1 VVSVVATNSQTVR
14 DEVAAL
20 LGIDPDDVDPNAD
33 LIASGLDSIRM
44 MSLSGRWRKQGINV
58 GFAALAANPTVAA
71 WMDLVAEHAPAEAQG
86 ARTALDAGDASG
98 DATDP
103 FPLAPIQHAF
113 WVGRN
118 NDQQLG
124 GVGAHLYVEFDGA
137 GVDPQRLR
145 TAAAKLAAR
154 HPMLRVEILPD
165 GTQRIGDRALPVT
178 VYDLRDLDPAAAE
191 AQLEVTRDSKSHQ
204 MLHDE
209 VLQLSLSL
217 LPGARTRLHVDMDM
231 QAADAVSYRN
241 FMADL
246 AVLYRGVELPG
257 LEYTYRDYR
266 ARLTASVPPP
276 SPQDLQWWADRVPDL
291 PDPPALPLVPLPEQ
305 RNPHRSIRLWEV
317 LDVPTRDALFAAAQ
331 RRGITPAMAVGASYA
346 NALAHWSTESRFLL
360 NLPMFGREP
369 YHPDVDK
376 LVGDFT
382 SSLLLD
388 IDLTGADTAAARAR
402 VVQETLHATA
412 AHSSVSG
419 LDVLRDVSRHRGNQT
434 LATIVYTSALGLGDL
449 FAGDVTDQFGAPVW
463 TISQGPQ
470 VLIDAQATPI
480 ADGLMI
486 NWDVRAEAFR
496 PGVAEAM
503 FAYHLAELRR
513 LAADDAAWDAPDPP
527 AASAQQRRVRAEL
540 NASTATPS
548 GDVLYTGFLTNAA
561 SAPDAP
567 AVFCGAGN
575 LSYGQLRDRVLA
587 VAAALQSRGVCHGEV
602 VAVLGPKSVEQVIA
616 LLAISIAGAAYLP
629 VGVDQPA
636 DRAARILR
644 TGGVD
649 FALICGPDTDHLE
662 LPSLTV
668 ADAEIIGDPAQF
680 EPVEV
685 SPSDLAY
692 VLFTSGSTGEP
703 KGVEITHDAAMNT
716 IEFINAHFGIG
727 PADRCLA
734 LSHLECDLSVIDVFG
749 TMRSGGSMVVV
760 DEEQRRDPDVWVR
773 LIDEHQVSVLHFLT
787 GWVEMLV
794 AAGES
799 GSDGGAGESGPAGG
813 ALSSLRV
820 VPTGGDWVRPEL
832 VRALRAASP
841 QVRFAGLGGATE
853 TATHNTIFE
862 VGFDEDAL
870 PSHWTSVP
878 FGVPL
883 TNNCCRVVDARGED
897 CPDWVPGEL
906 WVGGRGIARGYRGRD
921 DLTADR
927 FVEHDGRRWYRTG
940 DLVRSWPDGTLEF
953 VGRADHRIK
962 ISGFRIELGEVEGA
976 LCRVPGVDAAVAV
989 LVPVEGGH
997 DLLGAVV
1004 RADGDGLDAGRDKET
1019 VAQAIRTVMA
1029 ELVPAH
1035 MIPQVLLVA
1044 DRIPYAGGK
1053 TDRTAAVRMLKAA
1066 GAPEARGYRAPSGPL
1081 ETAMCAIV
1089 GDVLGQTGVG
1099 ADDDFFA
1106 LGGDSVLGTQLVA
1119 RIRDWLDTSTV
1130 MVADIFAARTVAA
1143 MAGLFTARESGS
1155 DRLHLVSELYLEVAG
1170 MDGAEVASE
1179 LARTAPE
1186 PALGN

>member
-1 VVSVVATNSQTVR
+1 MVATSSQTVR
-14 DEVAAL
+14 DEVAEL
-20 LGIDPDDVDPNAD
+20 LGVSPDTVDPDAD

-71 WMDLVAEHAPAEAQG
+71 WIELVAEHAPDTPAEAPVPDI
-86 ARTALDAGDASG
+86 ADAEGD
-98 DATDP
+98 T

-118 NDQQLG
+118 QDQQLG

-145 TAAAKLAAR
+145 VAAQKLAAR

-165 GTQRIGDRALPVT
+165 GTQRIGDRPLPVT
-178 VYDLRDLDPAAAE
+178 VYELQDLDEAAAQ
-191 AQLEVTRDSKSHQ
+191 AQLELIRESKSHQ

-217 LPGARTRLHVDMDM
+217 LPGGRTRLHVDMDM

-246 AVLYRGVELPG
+246 AAFYRGADLPELG
-257 LEYTYRDYR
+257 YTYREYR
-266 ARLTASVPPP
+266 ARLTATTPPP
-276 SPQDLQWWADRVPDL
+276 PEPDRQWWADRVPDL
-291 PDPPALPLVPLPEQ
+291 PDPPALPLVPLSDQ
-305 RNPHRSIRLWEV
+305 RNPHRSIRLWET

-346 NALAHWSTESRFLL
+346 NALARWSTQSRFLL

-419 LDVLRDVSRHRGNQT
+419 LDVLRDVSRHRGSQT

-449 FAGDVTDQFGAPVW
+449 FAGDVTDHFGAPVW

-470 VLIDAQATPI
+470 VLIDAQATPL
-480 ADGLMI
+480 AEGLMI
-486 NWDVRAEAFR
+486 NWDVRTEAFR

-513 LAADDAAWDAPDPP
+513 LAADDAAWDAADPP
-527 AASAQQRRVRAEL
+527 AASESQRRVRAEL
-540 NASTATPS
+540 NASTSTPS
-548 GDVLYTGFLTNAA
+548 GDVLHSGFLANAA
-561 SAPDAP
+561 ATPNAP
-567 AVFCGAGN
+567 AVFCSAGN
-575 LSYGQLRDRVLA
+575 LSYGELHDKVLA
-587 VAAALQSRGVCHGEV
+587 VAAALQSRGVCRGEV
-602 VAVLGPKSVEQVIA
+602 VAVLGPKSVEQVVA
-616 LLAISIAGAAYLP
+616 LLAISMVGAAYLP

-636 DRAARILR
+636 DRAARILH

-649 FALICGPDTDHLE
+649 FALVCGSGPDHPD
-662 LPSLTV
+662 LPHLTV
-668 ADAEIIGDPAQF
+668 ADAEIIGDPAHF
-680 EPVEV
+680 EPAATT
-685 SPSDLAY
+685 PNDLAY

-716 IEFINAHFGIG
+716 IEFINDHFDIG
-727 PADRCLA
+727 PTDRCLA
-734 LSHLECDLSVIDVFG
+734 LSHLECDLSVIDVYG
-749 TMRSGGSMVVV
+749 TLRSGGSLVIV
-760 DEEQRRDPDVWVR
+760 DEEQRRDPDVWVK
-773 LIDEHQVSVLHFLT
+773 LIDEHQVTVLHFLT
-787 GWVEMLV
+787 GWLEMLV
-794 AAGES
+794 A
-799 GSDGGAGESGPAGG
+799 GGAGASDTAAGP
-813 ALSSLRV
+813 LSSLRV
-820 VPTGGDWVRPEL
+820 VPTGGDWVRPDL
-832 VRALRAASP
+832 VRALRAAAP
-841 QVRFAGLGGATE
+841 RVRFAGLGGATE

-862 VGFDEDAL
+862 VGFDDDAL
-870 PSHWTSVP
+870 PSNWTSVP

-883 TNNCCRVVDARGED
+883 TNNCCRVVDARGAD

-906 WVGGRGIARGYRGRD
+906 WVGGRGIARGYRGRP
-921 DLTADR
+921 DLTAER
-927 FVEHDGRRWYRTG
+927 FVEHDGLRWYRTG

-962 ISGFRIELGEVEGA
+962 VSGFRIELGEVEGA

-1004 RADGDGLDAGRDKET
+1004 RTDQPGGDAEAAASAISTAL
-1019 VAQAIRTVMA
+1019 AQ
-1029 ELVPAH
+1029 LVPAH

-1044 DRIPYAGGK
+1044 DEIPYARGK
-1053 TDRTAAVRMLKAA
+1053 TDRAAAVRMLAA
-1066 GAPEARGYRAPSGPL
+1066 LGAPESRGYRAPSDPL
-1081 ETAMCAIV
+1081 ETALCALV
-1089 GDVLGQTGVG
+1089 GDVLGQSGVG
-1099 ADDDFFA
+1099 VDDDFFA

-1130 MVADIFAARTVAA
+1130 MVADVFAARTVAK
-1143 MAGLFTARESGS
+1143 MAALLVGRESGS
-1155 DRLHLVSELYLEVAG
+1155 DRLQLVSELYLEVTG
-1170 MDGAEVASE
+1170 MDSADVASE
-1179 LARTAPE
+1179 LARTSPE
-1186 PALGN
+1186 PAFGN

>member
-1 VVSVVATNSQTVR
+1 MVSVVATSSQTVR
-14 DEVAAL
+14 DEVAEL
-20 LGIDPDDVDPNAD
+20 LGVSPDAVDPDAD

-71 WMDLVAEHAPAEAQG
+71 WIELVAEHAPDAPAEASVPDI
-86 ARTALDAGDASG
+86 ADAEGD
-98 DATDP
+98 T

-118 NDQQLG
+118 QDQQLG

-145 TAAAKLAAR
+145 VAAEKLAAR

-165 GTQRIGDRALPVT
+165 GTQRIGDRPLPVT
-178 VYDLRDLDPAAAE
+178 VYELQDLDEAAAQ
-191 AQLEVTRDSKSHQ
+191 AQLELIRESKSHQ

-217 LPGARTRLHVDMDM
+217 LPGGRTRLHVDMDM

-246 AVLYRGVELPG
+246 ASFYRGVDLPELG
-257 LEYTYRDYR
+257 YTYREYR
-266 ARLTASVPPP
+266 ARLTATTPPP
-276 SPQDLQWWADRVPDL
+276 PEPDRQWWADRVPDL
-291 PDPPALPLVPLPEQ
+291 PDPPALPLVPLSDQ
-305 RNPHRSIRLWEV
+305 RNPHRSIRLWET

-346 NALAHWSTESRFLL
+346 NALARWSTQSRFLL

-419 LDVLRDVSRHRGNQT
+419 LDVLRDVSRHRGSQT

-449 FAGDVTDQFGAPVW
+449 FAGDVTDHFGAPVW

-470 VLIDAQATPI
+470 VLIDAQATPL
-480 ADGLMI
+480 AEGLMI
-486 NWDVRAEAFR
+486 NWDVRTEAFR

-513 LAADDAAWDAPDPP
+513 LAADDAAWDAADPP
-527 AASAQQRRVRAEL
+527 AASESQRRVRAEL
-540 NASTATPS
+540 NASTSTPS
-548 GDVLYTGFLTNAA
+548 GDVLHAGFLANAA
-561 SAPDAP
+561 ATPNAP
-567 AVFCGAGN
+567 AVFCSAGN
-575 LSYGQLRDRVLA
+575 LSYGELHDRVLA
-587 VAAALQSRGVCHGEV
+587 VAAALQSRGVCRGEV
-602 VAVLGPKSVEQVIA
+602 VAVLGPKSVEQVVA
-616 LLAISIAGAAYLP
+616 LLAISMVGAAYLP

-636 DRAARILR
+636 DRAARILH

-649 FALICGPDTDHLE
+649 FALVCGSGPDHPD
-662 LPSLTV
+662 LPHLTV
-668 ADAEIIGDPAQF
+668 TDAEIIGDPAHF
-680 EPVEV
+680 EPVATT
-685 SPSDLAY
+685 PDDLAY

-716 IEFINAHFGIG
+716 IEFINDHFDIG

-734 LSHLECDLSVIDVFG
+734 LSHLECDLSVIDVYG
-749 TMRSGGSMVVV
+749 TLRSGGSLVVV
-760 DEEQRRDPDVWVR
+760 DEEQRRDPDVWVT
-773 LIDEHQVSVLHFLT
+773 LIDEHQVTVLHFLT
-787 GWVEMLV
+787 GWLEMLV
-794 AAGES
+794 A
-799 GSDGGAGESGPAGG
+799 GGAGASDTGAGP
-813 ALSSLRV
+813 LSSLRV
-820 VPTGGDWVRPEL
+820 VPTGGDWVRPDL
-832 VRALRAASP
+832 VRALRAAAP
-841 QVRFAGLGGATE
+841 RVRFAGLGGATE

-862 VGFDEDAL
+862 VGFGDDAL

-883 TNNCCRVVDARGED
+883 TNNCCRVVDARGAD

-906 WVGGRGIARGYRGRD
+906 WVGGRGIARGYRGRP
-921 DLTADR
+921 DLTAER

-962 ISGFRIELGEVEGA
+962 VSGFRIELGEVEGA

-1004 RADGDGLDAGRDKET
+1004 RAGQPGLDAGV
-1019 VAQAIRTVMA
+1019 VATAMA
-1029 ELVPAH
+1029 EWVPAH

-1044 DRIPYAGGK
+1044 DEIPYARGK
-1053 TDRTAAVRMLKAA
+1053 TDRAAAVRMLAA
-1066 GAPEARGYRAPSGPL
+1066 LGAPESRGYRAPSDPL
-1081 ETAMCAIV
+1081 ETALCALV
-1089 GDVLGQTGVG
+1089 GDVLGQSGVG
-1099 ADDDFFA
+1099 VDDDFFA

-1130 MVADIFAARTVAA
+1130 MVADVFAARTVAK
-1143 MAGLFTARESGS
+1143 MAALLVGRESNA
-1155 DRLHLVSELYLEVAG
+1155 DRLQLVSELYLEVTG
-1170 MDGAEVASE
+1170 MDSADVASE
-1179 LARTAPE
+1179 LARTSPE
-1186 PALGN
+1186 PAFGN

>member
-1 VVSVVATNSQTVR
+1 MVATSSQTVR
-14 DEVAAL
+14 DEVAEL
-20 LGIDPDDVDPNAD
+20 LGVSPDAVDPDAD

-71 WMDLVAEHAPAEAQG
+71 WIELVAEHAPDAPAEASVPDI
-86 ARTALDAGDASG
+86 ADAEGD
-98 DATDP
+98 T

-118 NDQQLG
+118 QDQQLG

-145 TAAAKLAAR
+145 AAAEKLAAR

-165 GTQRIGDRALPVT
+165 GTQRIGDRPLPVT
-178 VYDLRDLDPAAAE
+178 VYELQDLDEAAAQ
-191 AQLEVTRDSKSHQ
+191 AQLELIRESKSHQ

-217 LPGARTRLHVDMDM
+217 LPGGRTRLHVDMDM

-246 AVLYRGVELPG
+246 AAFYRGVDLPELG
-257 LEYTYRDYR
+257 YTYREYR
-266 ARLTASVPPP
+266 ARLTATTPPP
-276 SPQDLQWWADRVPDL
+276 PEPDRQWWADRVPDL
-291 PDPPALPLVPLPEQ
+291 PDPPALPLVPLSDQ
-305 RNPHRSIRLWEV
+305 RNPHRSIRLWET

-346 NALAHWSTESRFLL
+346 NALARWSTQSRFLL

-419 LDVLRDVSRHRGNQT
+419 LDVLRDVSRHRGSQT

-449 FAGDVTDQFGAPVW
+449 FAGDVTDHFGAPVW

-470 VLIDAQATPI
+470 VLIDAQATPL
-480 ADGLMI
+480 AEGLMI
-486 NWDVRAEAFR
+486 NWDVRTEAFR

-513 LAADDAAWDAPDPP
+513 LAADDAAWDAADPP
-527 AASAQQRRVRAEL
+527 AASESQRRVRAEL
-540 NASTATPS
+540 NASTSTPS
-548 GDVLYTGFLTNAA
+548 GDVLHAGFLANAA
-561 SAPDAP
+561 ATPNAP
-567 AVFCGAGN
+567 AVFCSAGN
-575 LSYGQLRDRVLA
+575 LSYGELHDRVLA
-587 VAAALQSRGVCHGEV
+587 VAAALQSRGVCRGEV
-602 VAVLGPKSVEQVIA
+602 VAVLGPKSVEQVVA
-616 LLAISIAGAAYLP
+616 LLAISMVGAAYLP

-636 DRAARILR
+636 DRAARILH

-649 FALICGPDTDHLE
+649 FALVCGSGPDHPD
-662 LPSLTV
+662 LPHLTV
-668 ADAEIIGDPAQF
+668 ADAEIIGDPAHF
-680 EPVEV
+680 EPAETT
-685 SPSDLAY
+685 PNDLAY

-716 IEFINAHFGIG
+716 IEFINDHFDIG

-734 LSHLECDLSVIDVFG
+734 LSHLECDLSVIDVYG
-749 TMRSGGSMVVV
+749 TLRSGGSLVVV
-760 DEEQRRDPDVWVR
+760 DEEQRRDPDVWVK
-773 LIDEHQVSVLHFLT
+773 LIDEHQVTVLHFLT
-787 GWVEMLV
+787 GWLEMLV
-794 AAGES
+794 AARETNTE
-799 GSDGGAGESGPAGG
+799 GAS
-813 ALSSLRV
+813 LSSLRV
-820 VPTGGDWVRPEL
+820 VPTGGDWVRPDL
-832 VRALRAASP
+832 VRALRAAAP
-841 QVRFAGLGGATE
+841 RVRFAGLGGATE

-862 VGFDEDAL
+862 VGFDDDAL

-906 WVGGRGIARGYRGRD
+906 WVGGRGIARGYRGRP
-921 DLTADR
+921 DLTAER

-962 ISGFRIELGEVEGA
+962 VSGFRIELGEVEGA

-1004 RADGDGLDAGRDKET
+1004 RTDQPGGDAEAA
-1019 VAQAIRTVMA
+1019 AQAISTA
-1029 ELVPAH
+1029 LAQLVPAH

-1044 DRIPYAGGK
+1044 DEIPYARGK
-1053 TDRTAAVRMLKAA
+1053 TDRAAAVRMLAA
-1066 GAPEARGYRAPSGPL
+1066 LGAPESRGYRAPSDLL
-1081 ETAMCAIV
+1081 ETALCALV
-1089 GDVLGQTGVG
+1089 GDVLGQSGVG
-1099 ADDDFFA
+1099 VDDDFFA

-1130 MVADIFAARTVAA
+1130 MVADVFAARTVAK
-1143 MAGLFTARESGS
+1143 MAALLVGRESNA
-1155 DRLHLVSELYLEVAG
+1155 DRLQLVSELYLEVTG
-1170 MDGAEVASE
+1170 MDSADVASE
-1179 LARTAPE
+1179 LARTSPE
-1186 PALGN
+1186 PAFGN

>member
-1 VVSVVATNSQTVR
+1 MSVVATSSQTVR

-20 LGIDPDDVDPNAD
+20 LGISPDDVDPDAD

-71 WMDLVAEHAPAEAQG
+71 WIDLVAEHAPEAPVE
-86 ARTALDAGDASG
+86 AAAPAVDAAGDA
-98 DATDP
+98 TEP

-118 NDQQLG
+118 SDQQLG

-137 GVDPQRLR
+137 GVDPERLS
-145 TAAAKLAAR
+145 AAAEKLAAR

-165 GTQRIGDRALPVT
+165 GTQRIGDRRLPVT
-178 VYDLRDLDPAAAE
+178 VYDLRDLDSAAAE
-191 AQLEVTRDSKSHQ
+191 EQLELIRESKSHQ

-209 VLQLSLSL
+209 VLQLGLSL
-217 LPGARTRLHVDMDM
+217 LPDGRTRLHVDMDM

-246 AVLYRGVELPG
+246 AALYRGVDLPELG
-257 LEYTYRDYR
+257 YTYREYR
-266 ARLTASVPPP
+266 ARLTATAPPP
-276 SPQDLQWWADRVPDL
+276 SQQDVQWWADRVPDL
-291 PDPPALPLVPLPEQ
+291 PDPPALPLVPLSDQ
-305 RNPHRSIRLWEV
+305 RNPHRSIRLWEI
-317 LDVPTRDALFAAAQ
+317 LDVPTRDALFAAAH
-331 RRGITPAMAVGASYA
+331 RRGFTPAMAVGASYA
-346 NALAHWSTESRFLL
+346 NALARWSTQSRFLL

-388 IDLTGADTAAARAR
+388 IDLTGADTAAARSR

-419 LDVLRDVSRHRGNQT
+419 LDVLRDLSRHRGSQT

-470 VLIDAQATPI
+470 VLIDAQATPL

-486 NWDVRAEAFR
+486 NWDVRVEAFR

-513 LAADDAAWDAPDPP
+513 LAADDAAWDAADPP
-527 AASAQQRRVRAEL
+527 AASESQRRVRAEL
-540 NASTATPS
+540 NASTSTPS
-548 GDVLYTGFLTNAA
+548 GEALHSGFLANAA
-561 SAPDAP
+561 ATPNAP
-567 AVFCGAGN
+567 AVFCSAGN
-575 LSYGQLRDRVLA
+575 LSYGELHDRVLA
-587 VAAALQSRGVCHGEV
+587 VAAALQSRGVCRGEV

-616 LLAISIAGAAYLP
+616 LLAISMVGAAYLP

-636 DRAARILR
+636 DRAARILH

-649 FALICGPDTDHLE
+649 FALICGAGSEHPD
-662 LPSLTV
+662 LPHLTV
-668 ADAEIIGDPAQF
+668 ADAEIIGDPAHV

-685 SPSDLAY
+685 VPSDLAY

-716 IEFINAHFGIG
+716 IEFINDHFGLG

-734 LSHLECDLSVIDVFG
+734 LSHLECDLSVIDVYG
-749 TMRSGGSMVVV
+749 TLRSGGSMVVV
-760 DEEQRRDPDVWVR
+760 DEERRRDPDVWVT
-773 LIDEHQVSVLHFLT
+773 LIDEHQVTVLHFLT
-787 GWVEMLV
+787 GWLEMLV
-794 AAGES
+794 AARDTNT
-799 GSDGGAGESGPAGG
+799 DGAS
-813 ALSSLRV
+813 LSSLRV
-820 VPTGGDWVRPEL
+820 VPTGGDWVRPDL
-832 VRALRAASP
+832 VRALRAAAP
-841 QVRFAGLGGATE
+841 RVRFAGLGGATE

-862 VGFDEDAL
+862 VGFGEDAL

-906 WVGGRGIARGYRGRD
+906 WVGGRGIARGYRGRP
-921 DLTADR
+921 DLTAER

-962 ISGFRIELGEVEGA
+962 VSGFRIELGEVEGA

-989 LVPVEGGH
+989 LVPVDGGH
-997 DLLGAVV
+997 DLLGAVI
-1004 RADGDGLDAGRDKET
+1004 RSDQADLDSGA
-1019 VAQAIRTVMA
+1019 VAMAMA

-1044 DRIPYAGGK
+1044 DRIPYARGK
-1053 TDRTAAVRMLKAA
+1053 TDRKAAIRMLAA
-1066 GAPEARGYRAPSGPL
+1066 LGAPQARGFRAPSDPL
-1081 ETAMCAIV
+1081 ETALCAIV
-1089 GDVLGQTGVG
+1089 GDVLGQSGVG
-1099 ADDDFFA
+1099 VDDDFFA

-1130 MVADIFAARTVAA
+1130 MVADVFAARTVAK
-1143 MAGLFTARESGS
+1143 MAALLAGREAGS
-1155 DRLHLVSELYLEVAG
+1155 DRLQLVSELYLEVTG
-1170 MDGAEVASE
+1170 MDSAEVSSE
-1179 LARTAPE
+1179 LERTSPE

>member
-1 VVSVVATNSQTVR
+1 MVSVVATSSQTVR
-14 DEVAAL
+14 DEVAEL
-20 LGIDPDDVDPNAD
+20 LGVSADAVDPDAD

-71 WMDLVAEHAPAEAQG
+71 WIELVAEHAPDAPAEAPVPDAAG
-86 ARTALDAGDASG
+86 AGEEGD
-98 DATDP
+98 T

-118 NDQQLG
+118 QDQQLG
-124 GVGAHLYVEFDGA
+124 GVGAHLYVEFDGV
-137 GVDPQRLR
+137 GVDPQRLQ
-145 TAAAKLAAR
+145 AAAAQLAAR

-165 GTQRIGDRALPVT
+165 GTQRIGNRPLPVT
-178 VYDLRDLDPAAAE
+178 LYDLRDLDQAAAQT
-191 AQLEVTRDSKSHQ
+191 QLELIRESKSHQ

-217 LPGARTRLHVDMDM
+217 LPGGRTRLHVDMDM
-231 QAADAVSYRN
+231 QCGDAVSYRN

-246 AVLYRGVELPG
+246 ASFYRGVELPG
-257 LEYTYRDYR
+257 LGYTYREYR
-266 ARLTASVPPP
+266 ARLTATVPPP
-276 SPQDLQWWADRVPDL
+276 SEQDKQWWAERVPDL
-291 PDPPALPLVPLPEQ
+291 PDPPALPLVPLSDQ
-305 RNPHRSIRLWEV
+305 RNPHRSIRLWET
-317 LDVPTRDALFAAAQ
+317 LDVPTRDALFAAAH

-346 NALAHWSTESRFLL
+346 NALAHWSTQSRFLL

-369 YHPDVDK
+369 YHPDVEK

-388 IDLTGADTAAARAR
+388 IDLTGADTAMARAR

-419 LDVLRDVSRHRGNQT
+419 LDVLRDMSRHRGSQT

-449 FAGDVTDQFGAPVW
+449 FAGDVTDHFGAPVW

-470 VLIDAQATPI
+470 VLIDAQATPL

-486 NWDVRAEAFR
+486 NWDVRVEAFR

-513 LAADDAAWDAPDPP
+513 LATDDAAWDAPDPP
-527 AASAQQRRVRAEL
+527 AASESQRRVRAEL
-540 NASTATPS
+540 NASTSTPG
-548 GDVLYTGFLTNAA
+548 GDVLHSGFLANAA
-561 SAPDAP
+561 STPDAP
-567 AVFCGAGN
+567 AVFCSAGN
-575 LSYGQLRDRVLA
+575 LTYGELQDKVLA
-587 VAAALQSRGVCHGEV
+587 VAAALQSRGVCRGEV

-616 LLAISIAGAAYLP
+616 LLAISMVGAAYLP

-636 DRAARILR
+636 DRAARILH

-649 FALICGPDTDHLE
+649 FALVCGSGPEHPD
-662 LPSLTV
+662 LPHLTV
-668 ADAEIIGDPAQF
+668 ADAEIIGDPAHF

-685 SPSDLAY
+685 VPSDLAY

-716 IEFINAHFGIG
+716 IEFINDHFEIG

-734 LSHLECDLSVIDVFG
+734 LSHLECDLSVIDVYG
-749 TMRSGGSMVVV
+749 TLRSGGSLVVV
-760 DEEQRRDPDVWVR
+760 DEEHRRDPDAWVT
-773 LIDEHQVSVLHFLT
+773 LIDEHRVTVLHFLT
-787 GWVEMLV
+787 GWLEMLV
-794 AAGES
+794 AAG
-799 GSDGGAGESGPAGG
+799 GAGTAGTAVG
-813 ALSSLRV
+813 TGSLASLRA
-820 VPTGGDWVRPEL
+820 VPTGGDWVRPDL

-862 VGFDEDAL
+862 VGFGDDAL
-870 PSHWTSVP
+870 PAHWTSVP

-883 TNNCCRVVDARGED
+883 ANNCCRVVDARGED

-906 WVGGRGIARGYRGRD
+906 WVGGRGIARGYRGRP
-921 DLTADR
+921 DLTAER
-927 FVEHDGRRWYRTG
+927 FVEHDGSRWYRTG

-962 ISGFRIELGEVEGA
+962 VSGFRIELGEVEGA

-989 LVPVEGGH
+989 LVPVDGGR
-997 DLLGAVV
+997 DVLGAVV
-1004 RADGDGLDAGRDKET
+1004 RADRTGSDAES
-1019 VAQAIRTVMA
+1019 VAQVVAGAMA

-1044 DRIPYAGGK
+1044 DEIPYARGK
-1053 TDRTAAVRMLKAA
+1053 TDRTAVVRMLSAV
-1066 GAPEARGYRAPSGPL
+1066 GAPEARGYRAPSDPL
-1081 ETAMCAIV
+1081 ETALCAIV
-1089 GDVLGQTGVG
+1089 GEVLKQSGVG
-1099 ADDDFFA
+1099 ADDDFFG

-1130 MVADIFAARTVAA
+1130 MVADVFAARTVAK
-1143 MAGLFTARESGS
+1143 MAALLTGREAGS
-1155 DRLHLVSELYLEVAG
+1155 DRLQLVAELYLEVTG
-1170 MDGAEVASE
+1170 MDSSDVASE
-1179 LARTAPE
+1179 LARAAPE
-1186 PALGN
+1186 PAFGN

>member
-1 VVSVVATNSQTVR
+1 MSVVATSSQTVR
-14 DEVAAL
+14 EEVAAL
-20 LGIDPDDVDPNAD
+20 LGVSPDDVDPDAD

-71 WMDLVAEHAPAEAQG
+71 WIELVAEHTPDVPAEEPAPAPEAAG
-86 ARTALDAGDASG
+86 AADDAGE
-98 DATDP
+98 P

-118 NDQQLG
+118 SDQQLG
-124 GVGAHLYVEFDGA
+124 GVGAHLYVEFDGVA
-137 GVDPQRLR
+137 VDPERLR
-145 TAAAKLAAR
+145 AAATKLAAR
-154 HPMLRVEILPD
+154 HPMLRTEILPD
-165 GTQRIGDRALPVT
+165 GTQRIGDRPLPVT
-178 VYDLRDLDPAAAE
+178 VYDLRELDQAAAE
-191 AQLEVTRDSKSHQ
+191 TQLELTRDAKSHQ

-217 LPGARTRLHVDMDM
+217 LPDGRTRLHVDMDM

-246 AVLYRGVELPG
+246 AALYRGVDLPALG
-257 LEYTYRDYR
+257 YTYREYR
-266 ARLTASVPPP
+266 NRLTASAPGP
-276 SPQDLQWWADRVPDL
+276 SEQDLQWWADRVPDL
-291 PDPPALPLVPLPEQ
+291 PDPPALPLVPLSDR

-317 LDVPTRDALFAAAQ
+317 LDVPTRDALFAAAH
-331 RRGITPAMAVGASYA
+331 RRGLTPAMVVGASYA
-346 NALAHWSTESRFLL
+346 NALAHWSTQSRFLL

-388 IDLTGADTAAARAR
+388 IDLTGAETAAARAR
-402 VVQETLHATA
+402 VVQETLHETA

-419 LDVLRDVSRHRGNQT
+419 LDVLRDLSRHRGSQT

-449 FAGDVTDQFGAPVW
+449 FAGDVTEQFGAPVW

-470 VLIDAQATPI
+470 VLIDAQATPL
-480 ADGLMI
+480 AEGLMI
-486 NWDVRAEAFR
+486 NWDVRIEAFR

-503 FAYHLAELRR
+503 FDYHLAELRR

-527 AASAQQRRVRAEL
+527 AASERQRRVRAEL
-540 NASTATPS
+540 NAATSTPS
-548 GDVLYTGFLTNAA
+548 GDVLHSGFLANAA
-561 SAPDAP
+561 AAPDAP
-567 AVFCGAGN
+567 AVFCSAGD
-575 LSYGQLRDRVLA
+575 LSYGELRDRVLA
-587 VAAALQSRGVCHGEV
+587 VAAALQSRGVCRGEV
-602 VAVLGPKSVEQVIA
+602 VAVLGPKSVEQVVA
-616 LLAISIAGAAYLP
+616 LLAISIVGAAYLP

-644 TGGVD
+644 TGDVD
-649 FALICGPDTDHLE
+649 FALVCGSGPDHPA
-662 LPSLTV
+662 LPHLTV
-668 ADAEIIGDPAQF
+668 ADAEIIGDPAHF
-680 EPVEV
+680 EPVALT
-685 SPSDLAY
+685 PDDLAY

-716 IEFINAHFGIG
+716 IEFVNDHFEIG

-749 TMRSGGSMVVV
+749 TLRSGGAMVVV
-760 DEEQRRDPDVWVR
+760 DEEQRRDPDIWVR
-773 LIDEHQVSVLHFLT
+773 LIDEYQVTVLHFLT
-787 GWVEMLV
+787 GWLEMLV
-794 AAGES
+794 AGASDTAAG
-799 GSDGGAGESGPAGG
+799 P
-813 ALSSLRV
+813 LSSLRV

-862 VGFDEDAL
+862 VGFGDDAL
-870 PSHWTSVP
+870 PAHWTSVP

-883 TNNCCRVVDARGED
+883 TNNCCRVVDPRGQD

-906 WVGGRGIARGYRGRD
+906 WVGGRGIARGYRGRP
-921 DLTADR
+921 DLTAER

-962 ISGFRIELGEVEGA
+962 VSGFRIELGEVEGA

-989 LVPVEGGH
+989 LVPVDGGH

-1004 RADGDGLDAGRDKET
+1004 RADRPGLTSEAVTDAL
-1019 VAQAIRTVMA
+1019 A

-1035 MIPQVLLVA
+1035 MVPRVLLVA
-1044 DRIPYAGGK
+1044 DRIPYARGK
-1053 TDRTAAVRMLKAA
+1053 ADRTAAVRMLAEV
-1066 GAPEARGYRAPSGPL
+1066 GAPEAGGYRAPSGPL
-1081 ETAMCAIV
+1081 ETALCAIF
-1089 GDVLGQTGVG
+1089 GDVLGQSGVG
-1099 ADDDFFA
+1099 VDDDFFA

-1130 MVADIFAARTVAA
+1130 MVADVFAARTVAA
-1143 MAGLFTARESGS
+1143 MAALLTDRESGS
-1155 DRLHLVSELYLEVAG
+1155 DRLQLVSEVYLEVAG
-1170 MDGAEVASE
+1170 LDSAEVAAE
-1179 LARTAPE
+1179 LGRTSPE
-1186 PALGN
+1186 PAFGN

>member
-1 VVSVVATNSQTVR
+1 MVATSSQTVR
-14 DEVAAL
+14 DEVAEL
-20 LGIDPDDVDPNAD
+20 LGVSPDDVDPDAD

-58 GFAALAANPTVAA
+58 GFAALAANPTVSA
-71 WMDLVAEHAPAEAQG
+71 WIDLVAEHIPDTSAADPVPDSGG
-86 ARTALDAGDASG
+86 AGDAGDDG
-98 DATDP
+98 EP

-118 NDQQLG
+118 QDQQLG
-124 GVGAHLYVEFDGA
+124 GVGAHLYVEFDGS
-137 GVDPQRLR
+137 GVDPQRLQA
-145 TAAAKLAAR
+145 AAAKLAAR

-165 GTQRIGDRALPVT
+165 GTQRIGDRPLPVT
-178 VYDLRDLDPAAAE
+178 VYDLRDLDEPAAQ
-191 AQLEVTRDSKSHQ
+191 AQLEITRDAKSHQ

-217 LPGARTRLHVDMDM
+217 LPGGRTRLHVDMDM
-231 QAADAVSYRN
+231 QCADAISYRN

-246 AVLYRGVELPG
+246 AALYRGVELPA
-257 LEYTYRDYR
+257 LDYTYREYR
-266 ARLTASVPPP
+266 ARLTASAP
-276 SPQDLQWWADRVPDL
+276 SPSDQDLQWWSDRVPDL
-291 PDPPALPLVPLPEQ
+291 PDPPALPLVPLSDQ
-305 RNPHRSIRLWEV
+305 RNPHRSIRLWEI
-317 LDVPTRDALFAAAQ
+317 LDVPTRDALFAAAH

-346 NALAHWSTESRFLL
+346 NALAHWSTQSRFLL

-388 IDLTGADTAAARAR
+388 IDLAGAHTATARAR

-419 LDVLRDVSRHRGNQT
+419 LDVLRDMSRHRGSQT

-486 NWDVRAEAFR
+486 NWDVRIEAFR

-503 FAYHLAELRR
+503 FAYHLDELRR
-513 LAADDAAWDAPDPP
+513 LAADDAAWDAADPP
-527 AASAQQRRVRAEL
+527 AATAQQRQVRAEL
-540 NASTATPS
+540 NASASTPS
-548 GDVLYTGFLTNAA
+548 GDVLYTGFLANADA
-561 SAPDAP
+561 TPDAP
-567 AVFCGAGN
+567 AVFCGAGD
-575 LSYGQLRDRVLA
+575 LTYGELRDKVLT
-587 VAAALQSRGVCHGEV
+587 VAAALQSRGVCRGEV

-616 LLAISIAGAAYLP
+616 LLAISMVGAAYLP

-636 DRAARILR
+636 DRAARILH

-649 FALICGPDTDHLE
+649 FALICGSGSDHPE
-662 LPSLTV
+662 LPHLTV
-668 ADAEIIGDPAQF
+668 TDAEIIGDPEHF
-680 EPVEV
+680 EPVDLT
-685 SPSDLAY
+685 PDDLAY

-716 IEFINAHFGIG
+716 IEFINDHFEVG

-734 LSHLECDLSVIDVFG
+734 LSHLECDLSVIDVYG
-749 TMRSGGSMVVV
+749 TLRSGGSMVVV

-773 LIDEHQVSVLHFLT
+773 LIDEYQVTVLHFLT
-787 GWVEMLV
+787 GWLEMLV
-794 AAGES
+794 AAGT
-799 GSDGGAGESGPAGG
+799 SDTAGG
-813 ALSSLRV
+813 PLSSLRV
-820 VPTGGDWVRPEL
+820 VPTGGDWVRPDL
-832 VRALRAASP
+832 VRALRAAAP
-841 QVRFAGLGGATE
+841 RVRFAGLGGATE

-862 VGFDEDAL
+862 VGFGDDAL
-870 PSHWTSVP
+870 PPHWTSVP

-883 TNNCCRVVDARGED
+883 PNNCCRVVDARGED

-906 WVGGRGIARGYRGRD
+906 WVGGRGIARGYRGRP
-921 DLTADR
+921 DLTAER
-927 FVEHDGRRWYRTG
+927 FVEYDGRRWYRTG

-962 ISGFRIELGEVEGA
+962 VSGFSIELGEVEGA

-989 LVPVEGGH
+989 LVPVQGGH

-1004 RADGDGLDAGRDKET
+1004 RADQGGTAAES
-1019 VAQAIRTVMA
+1019 VAQAIRTAMA
-1029 ELVPAH
+1029 EMVPAH

-1044 DRIPYAGGK
+1044 DEIPYARGK
-1053 TDRTAAVRMLKAA
+1053 ADRTAVVRMLTAV
-1066 GAPEARGYRAPSGPL
+1066 GAPEASRFRAPSGPL
-1081 ETAMCAIV
+1081 ETALCSIV
-1089 GDVLGQTGVG
+1089 GDVLGKSGVG
-1099 ADDDFFA
+1099 VDDDFFA

-1130 MVADIFAARTVAA
+1130 MVADVFAARTVAE
-1143 MAGLFTARESGS
+1143 MAALLSGREAGS
-1155 DRLHLVSELYLEVAG
+1155 DRLALVSELYLEVAG
-1170 MDGAEVASE
+1170 MDSADVASE
-1179 LARTAPE
+1179 LARTTPE

>member
-1 VVSVVATNSQTVR
+1 MSVVATSSQTVR

-20 LGIDPDDVDPNAD
+20 LGISPDDVDPHAD

-71 WMDLVAEHAPAEAQG
+71 WIDLVAEHAPDAPAEDPVADS
-86 ARTALDAGDASG
+86 AAGG
-98 DATDP
+98 DEGEP

-137 GVDPQRLR
+137 AVDPDRLR

-178 VYDLRDLDPAAAE
+178 VYDLRDLDQAAAE
-191 AQLEVTRDSKSHQ
+191 AQLELTREAKSHQ

-217 LPGARTRLHVDMDM
+217 LPDGRTRLHVDMDM

-246 AVLYRGVELPG
+246 AALYRGVELPA
-257 LEYTYRDYR
+257 LRYTYREYR
-266 ARLTASVPPP
+266 ARLTASTPPP
-276 SPQDLQWWADRVPDL
+276 PQQDVQWWAERVPDL
-291 PDPPALPLVPLPEQ
+291 PDPPALPLVPLSDQ
-305 RNPHRSIRLWEV
+305 RNPHRSIRLWEI
-317 LDVPTRDALFAAAQ
+317 LDVPTRDALFAAAH

-346 NALAHWSTESRFLL
+346 NALARWSTQSRFLL

-402 VVQETLHATA
+402 VMQETLHATA

-419 LDVLRDVSRHRGNQT
+419 LDVLRDMSRHRGSQT

-470 VLIDAQATPI
+470 VLIDAQATPL

-486 NWDVRAEAFR
+486 NWDVRTEAFR

-513 LAADDAAWDAPDPP
+513 LAADDAAWDAADPP
-527 AASAQQRRVRAEL
+527 AISEGQRRVRAEL
-540 NASTATPS
+540 NSATSTPS
-548 GDVLYTGFLTNAA
+548 GDVLHSGFLANVAA
-561 SAPDAP
+561 TPDAP
-567 AVFCGAGN
+567 AVFCSAGN
-575 LSYGQLRDRVLA
+575 LTYTELHDKVLA

-602 VAVLGPKSVEQVIA
+602 VAVLGPKSVEQVVA
-616 LLAISIAGAAYLP
+616 LLAISMVGAAYLP

-636 DRAARILR
+636 DRAARILH

-649 FALICGPDTDHLE
+649 FALVCGSGSDHPE
-662 LPSLTV
+662 LPHLTV
-668 ADAEIIGDPAQF
+668 ADAEIIGDPAHF
-680 EPVEV
+680 EAVEV
-685 SPSDLAY
+685 VPDDLAY

-716 IEFINAHFGIG
+716 IEFINDHFDIG

-734 LSHLECDLSVIDVFG
+734 LSHLECDLSVIDIYG
-749 TMRSGGSMVVV
+749 TLRSGGSMVVI
-760 DEEQRRDPDVWVR
+760 DEEHRRDPDVWVR
-773 LIDEHQVSVLHFLT
+773 LIAEHQVTVLHFLT
-787 GWVEMLV
+787 GWLEMLAGV
-794 AAGES
+794 GLAADS
-799 GSDGGAGESGPAGG
+799 LP
-813 ALSSLRV
+813 SLRV
-820 VPTGGDWVRPEL
+820 VPTGGDWVRPDL
-832 VRALRAASP
+832 VRALRTAAP
-841 QVRFAGLGGATE
+841 RMRFAGLGGATE

-862 VGFDEDAL
+862 VGFGEDAL
-870 PSHWTSVP
+870 PPHWTAVP

-883 TNNCCRVVDARGED
+883 TNNCCRVVDSRGDD

-906 WVGGRGIARGYRGRD
+906 WVGGRGIARGYRGRP
-921 DLTADR
+921 DLTAEK
-927 FVEHDGRRWYRTG
+927 FVEHDGIRWYRTG

-962 ISGFRIELGEVEGA
+962 VSGFRIELGEVEGA

-989 LVPVEGGH
+989 LVPAEGGH

-1004 RADGDGLDAGRDKET
+1004 RADQHGLETGLDTEA
-1019 VAQAIRTVMA
+1019 VARAMA

-1044 DRIPYAGGK
+1044 DEIPYVRGK
-1053 TDRTAAVRMLKAA
+1053 TDRAAAVRMLAA
-1066 GAPEARGYRAPSGPL
+1066 VGAPEARGYRAPTGPL
-1081 ETAMCAIV
+1081 ETALCAIV
-1089 GDVLGQTGVG
+1089 GDVLRQSGVG
-1099 ADDDFFA
+1099 VDDDFFA

-1130 MVADIFAARTVAA
+1130 MVADIFAARTVSALAA
-1143 MAGLFTARESGS
+1143 LLTGREAGS
-1155 DRLHLVSELYLEVAG
+1155 DRLQLVSELYLEVAG
-1170 MDGAEVASE
+1170 MDSVAVASE
-1179 LARTAPE
+1179 LARTAP
-1186 PALGN
+1186 

>member
-1 VVSVVATNSQTVR
+1 MVATSSQTVR
-14 DEVAAL
+14 DEVAEL
-20 LGIDPDDVDPNAD
+20 LGVSADAVDPDAD

-71 WMDLVAEHAPAEAQG
+71 WIELVARHAPDAQAEAPAPDSVEPG
-86 ARTALDAGDASG
+86 EGGD
-98 DATDP
+98 T

-118 NDQQLG
+118 QDQQLG

-137 GVDPQRLR
+137 GVDPRRLK
-145 TAAAKLAAR
+145 AAATKLAAR

-165 GTQRIGDRALPVT
+165 GTQRIGNRPLPVT
-178 VYDLRDLDPAAAE
+178 IHDLRDLDQAAAQ
-191 AQLEVTRDSKSHQ
+191 AKLELIRESKSHQ

-217 LPGARTRLHVDMDM
+217 LPGGGTRLHVDMDM
-231 QAADAVSYRN
+231 QCADAVSYRN

-246 AVLYRGVELPG
+246 AAFYRGAELPDLG
-257 LEYTYRDYR
+257 YTYREYR
-266 ARLTASVPPP
+266 ARLTATAPPP
-276 SPQDLQWWADRVPDL
+276 SEQDKQWWAERVPDL
-291 PDPPALPLVPLPEQ
+291 PDPPALPLVPLSDQ
-305 RNPHRSIRLWEV
+305 RNPHRSIRLWET
-317 LDVPTRDALFAAAQ
+317 LDVPTRDALFAAAH
-331 RRGITPAMAVGASYA
+331 RRGITPAMAVAASYA
-346 NALAHWSTESRFLL
+346 NALAHWSTQSRFLL

-369 YHPDVDK
+369 YHSDVEK

-388 IDLTGADTAAARAR
+388 IDLTGADTAMARAR

-419 LDVLRDVSRHRGNQT
+419 LDVLRDMSRHRGSQT

-449 FAGDVTDQFGAPVW
+449 FAGDVTDHFGAPVW

-470 VLIDAQATPI
+470 VLIDAQATPL

-486 NWDVRAEAFR
+486 NWDVRTEAFR

-503 FAYHLAELRR
+503 FAYHVAELRR
-513 LAADDAAWDAPDPP
+513 LATDDAAWDEPDPP
-527 AASAQQRRVRAEL
+527 AVSESQRRVRAAL
-540 NASTATPS
+540 NASTSTLS
-548 GDVLYTGFLTNAA
+548 GDVLHTGFLANAA
-561 SAPDAP
+561 STPDAP
-567 AVFCGAGN
+567 AVFCSAGN
-575 LSYGQLRDRVLA
+575 LTYGELQDKVLA
-587 VAAALQSRGVCHGEV
+587 VAAALQSRGVCRGEV

-616 LLAISIAGAAYLP
+616 LLAISMIGAAYLP

-636 DRAARILR
+636 DRATRILH

-649 FALICGPDTDHLE
+649 FALICGSGSEHPNLPHL
-662 LPSLTV
+662 TI
-668 ADAEIIGDPAQF
+668 ADAEIIGDPADF

-685 SPSDLAY
+685 VPSDLAY

-716 IEFINAHFGIG
+716 IEFINDHFEIG

-734 LSHLECDLSVIDVFG
+734 LSHLECDLSVIDVYG
-749 TMRSGGSMVVV
+749 TLRSGGSLVVV
-760 DEEQRRDPDVWVR
+760 DEEDRRDPDAWVT
-773 LIDEHQVSVLHFLT
+773 LIDEHRVSVLHFLT
-787 GWVEMLV
+787 GWLEMLV
-794 AAGES
+794 AAGGTAAGT
-799 GSDGGAGESGPAGG
+799 GS
-813 ALSSLRV
+813 LSSLRV
-820 VPTGGDWVRPEL
+820 VPTGGDWVRPDL

-862 VGFDEDAL
+862 VGFGDDAL
-870 PSHWTSVP
+870 PAHWTSVP

-883 TNNCCRVVDARGED
+883 ANNCCRVVDARGED

-906 WVGGRGIARGYRGRD
+906 WVGGRGIARGYRGRP
-921 DLTADR
+921 DLTAER
-927 FVEHDGRRWYRTG
+927 FVEYDGSRWYRTG

-962 ISGFRIELGEVEGA
+962 VSGFRIELGEVEGA

-989 LVPVEGGH
+989 LVPVDGGH

-1004 RADGDGLDAGRDKET
+1004 RADQAGLESGLDPEAVT
-1019 VAQAIRTVMA
+1019 TALA
-1029 ELVPAH
+1029 ELVPAQ

-1044 DRIPYAGGK
+1044 DEIPYARGK
-1053 TDRTAAVRMLKAA
+1053 TDRTAVVRMLSAV
-1066 GAPEARGYRAPSGPL
+1066 GAPETRGYRAPSSPL
-1081 ETAMCAIV
+1081 ETALCAIV
-1089 GDVLGQTGVG
+1089 GEILGQTGVG
-1099 ADDDFFA
+1099 VDDDFFA

-1130 MVADIFAARTVAA
+1130 MVADVFAARTVAT
-1143 MAGLFTARESGS
+1143 MAALLAGREAGS
-1155 DRLHLVSELYLEVAG
+1155 DRLHLVSELYLEVTG
-1170 MDGAEVASE
+1170 MDAAEIASE
-1179 LARTAPE
+1179 LAWGTPE
-1186 PALGN
+1186 PAFGN